1 MTDISVVVGTYNR
14 LAFIKKCVESA
25 IRETNRPFRLYV
37 TDAGSTDGTVE
48 YLKSVASDQI
58 VPILVGKKLGQ
69 ARAYNDVFRTVTTP
83 YVCWISD
90 DNEIVNGGL
99 DLAAEILDRDRR
111 IGMVALKVKDVQ
123 GPFVDAP
130 YIGGVSSL
138 GILNVNQGMLR
149 TEVLAEVGYFSEAFR
164 DYGIDPDLTAK
175 VLLAG
180 HDIVYTRPVAIYH
193 YRLWETDKSKPE
205 YWALRKKQ
213 ERSRALYKAKYAK
226 VMPLS
231 PIWLAKNVVWRLI
244 RDLLGARL
252 NLNGVKPFL
261 GHIPRDW
268 GNYMTG
274 RYISL
279 FEAFQRKNKVYHLR
293 QRAPRLFRPRT
304 LPADPIPDA
313 HSEEVRDPQTDLDAS
328 KAVRP

>member
-1 MTDISVVVGTYNR
+1 MTAISVVVGTYNR

-130 YIGGVSSL
+130 YIGGVSSF

-149 TEVLAEVGYFSEAFR
+149 TEVLAEVGYLSEVFR
-164 DYGIDPDLTAK
+164 DYGMDPDLTAK

-180 HDIVYTRPVAIYH
+180 HDIVYTRPVTLLH
-193 YRLWETDKSKPE
+193 HRLWETDKTKPE
-205 YWALRKKQ
+205 YAKMQKRQ
-213 ERSRALYKAKYAK
+213 EQYQELYKTIYSP
-226 VMPLS
+226 VFRPTPL
-231 PIWLAKNVVWRLI
+231 WLMKKAAWKITRL
-244 RDLLGARL
+244 LLGTRYSI
-252 NLNGVKPFL
+252 NSHRTVL
-261 GHIPRDW
+261 GLIARDW
-268 GNYMTG
+268 NNIFSG

-279 FEAFQRKNKVYHLR
+279 LDPILHRGKPYHLR
-293 QRAPRLFRPRT
+293 QSARRSQRRVGLIAKG
-304 LPADPIPDA
+304 AG
-313 HSEEVRDPQTDLDAS
+313 
-328 KAVRP
+328 